1 MQAAYSSDMTKDR
14 AYRDNRRYWLGL
26 WVGQAGG
33 PKAFAEVV
41 GTVDTYVTAV
51 LKGRRNVGDELAE
64 RIERKLGHEPGDM
77 DREPPPGAL
86 EDVTE
91 LGSALAG
98 EARPLYQVRRIA
110 DTVIPQYPTGGSMG
124 RGVLLRDQPGEI
136 TSWRVTPE
144 WIQKNVHNVTSPK
157 NLAIVTG
164 FGDSMKPMYNPGD
177 PLLVDTGV
185 KGVEFDGV
193 YFFRIG
199 TEGFIKRLQRVPGEG
214 LVAISENKAYRD
226 WTIKDNM
233 DFEVFARVVKVWRGD
248 DY

>member
-1 MQAAYSSDMTKDR
+1 MATDR
-14 AYRDNRRYWLGL
+14 AYRENRRYWLAR
-26 WVGQAGG
+26 WVEETGG
-33 PKAFAEVV
+33 PKAFSALVD
-41 GTVDTYVTAV
+41 TVDTHVTAMM
-51 LKGRRNVGDELAE
+51 KGRRNVGDELAE
-64 RIERKLGHEPGDM
+64 RIERKMGRERGDM
-77 DREPPPGAL
+77 DREPPEGEIEIFTAEPGTRAS
-86 EDVTE
+86 EPSGRYRVR
-91 LGSALAG
+91 
-98 EARPLYQVRRIA
+98 EAR
-110 DTVIPQYPTGGSMG
+110 DTLIPQYLAGGSMG
-124 RGVLLRDQPGEI
+124 AGLVLRDQPGVI

-199 TEGFIKRLQRVPGEG
+199 DEGFIKRLQRVPGEG
-214 LVAISENKAYRD
+214 LVAISENKAYRE
-226 WTIKDNM
+226 WTIKDGM